1 MNRLFFL
8 TLAAKSLLN
17 RRLTAALT
25 VLSIALA
32 VTLFLGVEKIRMGAK
47 ESFDNTISGT
57 DLIVGARS
65 GSLNLLLYSV
75 FRLGDPTNN
84 VTWESYRAF
93 AERPDVAWTVPLSL
107 GDSHK
112 GYRVIGTTPAYFE
125 HYKYGRRQ
133 DLTFADGQPFEKL
146 FETVLGAEV
155 AAKLGY
161 RIGDEI
167 TLAHG
172 IGSTSF
178 ANHEDKPFRVVG
190 ILAPTGTPV
199 DKSVHV
205 SLEAIEAI
213 HLGWQSGARTPLA
226 KMFTKERVEAMK
238 LQPDQI
244 TAFLVGLTS
253 RAAALRYQRD
263 VMTYRREPLQAVIP
277 GVALAQLW
285 QVVGVAETAL
295 TAIAAFVVFTGLLGM
310 LTAILT
316 SLNERR
322 REMAILRSAGA
333 RPWMVFALLMSEA
346 ALLAFCGALLGIA
359 AVYLGFAAG
368 APFIEAQLGI
378 FVGGLYPGLYDLLVL
393 GAVTGAALVLGA
405 VPAFRAYRNSLA
417 DGLTIRL

>member
-133 DLTFADGQPFEKL
+133 DLTFAEGQPFEKL

-161 RIGDEI
+161 RIGDQI

-226 KMFTKERVEAMK
+226 KMFAKERVEAMK

-263 VMTYRREPLQAVIP
+263 VMNYRREPLQAVIP

-322 REMAILRSAGA
+322 REMAILRSTGA

>member
-1 MNRLFFL
+1 MNRFFFL

-17 RRLTAALT
+17 RRLSAALT

-32 VTLFLGVEKIRMGAK
+32 VSLFLGVEKIRMGAK

-75 FRLGDPTNN
+75 FRPGDPTNN

-93 AERPDVAWTVPLSL
+93 ADRPDVAWTVPLSL

-112 GYRVIGTTPAYFE
+112 GYRVIGTAASYFV

-133 DLTFADGQPFEKL
+133 DLTFAEGRPFENL

-161 RIGDEI
+161 KIGDEI

-178 ANHEDKPFRVVG
+178 ANHDDKPFRVVG

-213 HLGWQSGARTPLA
+213 HLGWQSGAPLA

-333 RPWMVFALLMSEA
+333 RPWMIFALLMSEA
-346 ALLAFCGALLGIA
+346 VLLAFCGALLGIA
-359 AVYLGFAAG
+359 VVYLGLAAG

-378 FVGGLYPGLYDLLVL
+378 FVSGLVPGLYDLLVL